1 MTVTKA
7 LIVEDD
13 PISQHLLMSLLK
25 KQKFEITI
33 ANNGAEGLFYYL
45 RDLDFDVVLLD
56 LMMPEI
62 DGEQFLQVIQALYN
76 SEYIP
81 RTSNIIIQT
90 AVENYTHLM
99 RLLEI
104 KSVFSVRT
112 KPIRRTDL
120 EQDIARIL
128 KMKTQK
134 APEMPMER
142 GYYTI

>member
-128 KMKTQK
+128 KMKTQN